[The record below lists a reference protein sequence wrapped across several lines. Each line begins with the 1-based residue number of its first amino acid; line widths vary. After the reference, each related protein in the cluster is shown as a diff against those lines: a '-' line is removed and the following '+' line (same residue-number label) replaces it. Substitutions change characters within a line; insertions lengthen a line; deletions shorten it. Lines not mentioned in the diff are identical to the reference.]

1 MENIAGDENIFEGKR
16 GRMVK
21 GIIHLLLILPLMTF
35 YLSDASA
42 DIYSWTDSTGKMHLS
57 DNPAG
62 VPAAYRHSVKLVK
75 EPKETGAENVIPF
88 ERTPSGLILVQAVLN
103 GVKAKMVL
111 DTGADVVVVTTGL
124 SKRLNQDLSSL
135 KDNIIKLHTNCGD
148 VEGHAF
154 VINRIE
160 LGGARKENV
169 RSVITPE
176 DAIFRDFDGL
186 LGLSFLG
193 DFKVT
198 VDYKK
203 GQILLER

>member
-1 MENIAGDENIFEGKR
+1 MAR
-16 GRMVK
+16 
-21 GIIHLLLILPLMTF
+21 IIRRFLLILLFMALGLP
-35 YLSDASA
+35 DASA
-42 DIYSWTDSTGKMHLS
+42 DIYSWTDSSGKMHLT
-57 DNPAG
+57 DNPAN
-62 VPAAYRHSVKLVK
+62 VPAAYRHNVKLVK
-75 EPKETGAENVIPF
+75 GTKETGKENVIPF
-88 ERTPSGLILVQAVLN
+88 ERTASGLILVEAVLN
-103 GVKAKMVL
+103 GVKARMVL

-135 KDNIIKLHTNCGD
+135 QDKIIKLHTNCGD

-154 VINRIE
+154 LIDRIE

-176 DAIFRDFDGL
+176 GAIFSGFDGL

-203 GQILLER
+203 GQILLGK